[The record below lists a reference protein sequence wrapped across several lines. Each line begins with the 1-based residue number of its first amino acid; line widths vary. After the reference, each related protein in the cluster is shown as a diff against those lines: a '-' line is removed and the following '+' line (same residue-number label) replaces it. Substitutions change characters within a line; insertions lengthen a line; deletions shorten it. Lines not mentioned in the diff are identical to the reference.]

1 MMNLIFMNL
10 KWWCEILVEKWK
22 AQEIVQYL
30 EEQLSNSLFHK
41 NPEAMENGFNDIK
54 EKYIDED

>member
-1 MMNLIFMNL
+1 M
-10 KWWCEILVEKWK
+10 VEKWK

-41 NPEAMENGFNDIK
+41 NPEAMEDGYRCAINDIK
-54 EKYIDED
+54 EKYIDEGCD

>member
-1 MMNLIFMNL
+1 MI
-10 KWWCEILVEKWK
+10 ILVEKWK

-30 EEQLSNSLFHK
+30 EEQLSNSLLHDDLF
-41 NPEAMENGFNDIK
+41 EAMENGYRCAINDIK

>member
-1 MMNLIFMNL
+1 M
-10 KWWCEILVEKWK
+10 VEKWK

-41 NPEAMENGFNDIK
+41 NPEAMKMDIDVRFRILK
-54 EKYIDED
+54 RCISMRKVIDE

>member
-1 MMNLIFMNL
+1 M
-10 KWWCEILVEKWK
+10 VEKWK

-41 NPEAMENGFNDIK
+41 NPEAMEDGYRYAINDIK
-54 EKYIDED
+54 EKYIEED